1 MIRAVFFDLDGTLW
15 DRDKAFR
22 QLVEAQHQTFSQLA
36 AVHRLAYVNRMVEL
50 DDHGLGDK
58 RAVYARVV
66 SELGLE
72 PDLATLLYDNF
83 LTEYGSFFEPFPEVL
98 ATLRW
103 LRDRKV
109 KLGII
114 TNGTIAMQE
123 PKIEGLGLTP
133 LMDAVLISERERVR
147 KPDRAIFERG
157 LSRLGVDSAA
167 SWFVGDHPDTDIRG
181 ASEAGLTAVWRR
193 SWGQANHA
201 THSIASLDE
210 LIPLLIATGQSTPQ

>member
-1 MIRAVFFDLDGTLW
+1 MIRAVLFDLDGTLW

-22 QLVEAQHQTFSQLA
+22 QLVEGQYQTFPQLA
-36 AVHRLAYVNRMVEL
+36 AVHRPAFIGRMLEL

-58 RAVYARVV
+58 RTAYARVV

-72 PDLATLLYDNF
+72 SDLATLLYDSF
-83 LTEYGSFFEPFPEVL
+83 LTEYFSFVEPFPEVL

-103 LRDRKV
+103 LRNRTI

-123 PKIEGLGLTP
+123 RKIESLGLAP
-133 LMDAVLISERERVR
+133 LMDVVLISERESVR

-167 SWFVGDHPDTDIRG
+167 SWFVGDHPDADIRG

-193 SWGQANHA
+193 SWGQADHA
-201 THSIASLDE
+201 THTITSLDQ
-210 LIPLLIATGQSTPQ
+210 LIPLLIGNGLGHG